1 MLWSSLAAAL
11 AEPTVMVNTTEQTSS
26 IELDARSIR
35 FVSAATAKIPETTV
49 VASGYG
55 IGFTKYFVPVF
66 GLNVEL
72 GQIFGDSQGS
82 TSAILTS
89 LGVGVRYRPF
99 AQHMLVRESA
109 VVDGRSF
116 VTTNYERQGEVF
128 LSLGVSQLTI
138 NTSKGA
144 VPYNGMVFGIG
155 YEWPFLDSWG
165 ARIMM
170 SRTSASNDKTSISVT
185 TTLLGLSYAL

>member
-1 MLWSSLAAAL
+1 
-11 AEPTVMVNTTEQTSS
+11 MVNRTEQTSS
-26 IELDARSIR
+26 LEVDARSIR
-35 FVSAATAKIPETTV
+35 FVSAATAKIAATTV
-49 VASGYG
+49 IASGYG
-55 IGFTKYFVPVF
+55 MGFTKYFAPVF
-66 GLNVEL
+66 GLNIEL

-89 LGVGVRYRPF
+89 LGVALRCRPF
-99 AQHMLVRESA
+99 AQHMLLRESA

-144 VPYNGMVFGIG
+144 VPYNGLVLGIG
-155 YEWPFLDSWG
+155 YEMPFLDSWG
-165 ARIMM
+165 ARIMI